1 MSQTFI
7 FHPLGTILQEADLI
21 SSPQLQLALQDQ
33 SYYQEMRIGEI
44 LALRGWLKQETAD
57 FFAEEWVTLV
67 TNHERYPLGFYL
79 QKAALLNEE
88 QINEIICE
96 QKQCLLRFGAV
107 AVLKGWVKQNTLH
120 FFLQNLFPH
129 EVQASHFLK
138 TTDHNQNYQSRK
150 TNPTLI
156 FKDEINS
163 LAKESELYFTQTS
176 PKKTKKFFTL
186 F

>member
-1 MSQTFI
+1 MSHTFI
-7 FHPLGTILQEADLI
+7 LHPLGTILQEADLI

-57 FFAEEWVTLV
+57 FFAEEWVNLV
-67 TNHERYPLGFYL
+67 TENDRYPLGFYL

-88 QINEIICE
+88 QIHEIICE

-107 AVLKGWVKQNTLH
+107 AVLKGWVKQNTIH
-120 FFLQNLFPH
+120 FFLQNLFPQ
-129 EVQASHFLK
+129 EVKASHFIK
-138 TTDHNQNYQSRK
+138 TTVHNQNNQ

-163 LAKESELYFTQTS
+163 LAKESELYFTQPS